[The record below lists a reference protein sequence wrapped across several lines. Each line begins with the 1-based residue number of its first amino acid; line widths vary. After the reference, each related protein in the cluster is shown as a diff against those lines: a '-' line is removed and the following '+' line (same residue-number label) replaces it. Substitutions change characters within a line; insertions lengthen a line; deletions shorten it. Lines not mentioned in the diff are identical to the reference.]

1 MCADNPWD
9 DNGSRKAS
17 PLELVLRQLYKC
29 KATFAAVFRKVLRA
43 SHVGVFWWK
52 LFDLATVILKRE
64 DKSVVESRAGQGSLE
79 KLSAL
84 LIESSDVWQSI
95 RDSEDFRD
103 NQVRLGNLECSI
115 YELLEIVRDAISRK
129 RPTVLIDGCIG
140 MTREFWPASLDLFA
154 EALCVNALLNQPS
167 HIVVPSE
174 HVLAEMLAN
183 VGEWPSEEKGED
195 EMPKNLT
202 PEVWDLIL
210 ERYGP
215 FERLIPNLES
225 VCTTNGRIHV
235 WLTKYVIMEVV
246 LMLMLMLM
254 LILILVLVRW
264 LGKISKGGGASAAP
278 RRIYLDATTRYS
290 SGGGKA
296 RLGMAFVLV
305 YKNANHGIDHTP
317 ILREAKGSREYYVQG
332 ERNRTFP
339 TVRALAADVC
349 QRMGWYSTGYVLKE
363 AMDGWIKYGSEI
375 SLHQDRSNK
384 GKLELILGFFPD
396 VKKDPTCPLIPGQQN
411 SADSS
416 SSYEAKSSSS
426 NGSSKENI
434 EGEIL
439 GWLDGNGSIQSVT
452 KHLVKTL
459 DMGSTQK
466 EKKANTLLGTTLTQ
480 IHLHMLKQAQDLQD
494 LRSKVKELREKVDV
508 YEGKPSAIA
517 KCTDDITSSA
527 LRSLRPV
534 FCLCFHENHAQQLKD
549 LLKMEKMF
557 DSSSQKLRKAIEGLY
572 AKTLTF
578 PNEFLCP
585 LTHEV
590 LRDPVITKDGHTY
603 ERAAIEL
610 WLQRHDTSPLTNMV
624 VLRTKEKHNLFI
636 DDRLDD
642 KVLTPNISL
651 RNSILAFTEKHKAMN
666 SNIGLDDDV
675 LDDVKSQ

>member
-1 MCADNPWD
+1 MSNA
-9 DNGSRKAS
+9 RAS

-129 RPTVLIDGCIG
+129 RPTAVPRIDKDKSIRLFWNRFFG
-140 MTREFWPASLDLFA
+140 MTPEFWPASLDLFA

-235 WLTKYVIMEVV
+235 WLTKERSRKGAEQA
-246 LMLMLMLM
+246 LLQGAFTWMLRL
-254 LILILVLVRW
+254 
-264 LGKISKGGGASAAP
+264 
-278 RRIYLDATTRYS
+278 
-290 SGGGKA
+290 GKA

-517 KCTDDITSSA
+517 KCT
-527 LRSLRPV
+527 
-534 FCLCFHENHAQQLKD
+534 LKD

-557 DSSSQKLRKAIEGLY
+557 GSSSQKLRKAIEGLY

-610 WLQRHDTSPLTNMV
+610 WLQRHDTSPLTNM
-624 VLRTKEKHNLFI
+624 
-636 DDRLDD
+636 RLDD